1 MTTTR
6 LEVRR
11 PARPPFPLLV
21 ELAHDDAA
29 MFGHTGLRDIDIGL
43 VSRTGAVYEALLDGV
58 RIGSCQ
64 ILRMWDDPA
73 AAWVVGF
80 YILPEHQG
88 YGWGRA
94 FLEAIATEAG
104 AAGLRRL
111 LLTVDPRNTRAVRLY
126 QGFGFVRVDVALDFY
141 GPGED
146 RDVFQ
151 YEIAE
156 ETR

>member
-1 MTTTR
+1 MTDAM

-11 PARPPFPLLV
+11 VVRPPFPLLV
-21 ELAHDDAA
+21 ELAGDDAA
-29 MFGHTGLRDIDIGL
+29 MFGHAGLRNIDIGV
-43 VSRTGAVYEALLDGV
+43 VSWAGAVYEALLDGV

-64 ILRMWDDPA
+64 MLRMWDDPA

-80 YILPEHQG
+80 YILPAHQG
-88 YGWGRA
+88 QGRGRA
-94 FLEAIATEAG
+94 FLQAIATEAG
-104 AAGLRRL
+104 CAGLRRV

-126 QGFGFVRVDVALDFY
+126 QGFGFVRVDVAPDFY

-146 RDVFQ
+146 REVFQ
-151 YEIAE
+151 YEFDG